1 MEDSISAVEDSLNQL
16 ALGKSVNRPRGHD
29 IAGPGAYLAHM
40 RAAAYGQ
47 GVSGFKTY
55 TACAGSFRF
64 HVYLFSTE
72 TGQLLTVIEA
82 NRLGQLRTGAAT
94 AVSVRHM
101 ARSDSSTVGL
111 LGTGFQ
117 ASTQLEAVCKVR
129 PISEVKVYS
138 PTAEHR
144 VAFASRM
151 TETLDVKVT
160 PVDSPREAVEAADIL
175 ITVTASR
182 TPVFDGGWLRP
193 GTHVAAVGGANEYVR
208 ELDDECVQRAD
219 LLVVDGLAQ
228 AKIECGELLM
238 PASRGLIMWEQVRE
252 LWQIVSG
259 AVPGRSLDDD
269 VTIFK
274 SLGMALWD
282 IAVAKVVY
290 DKAVAR
296 GVGVTMGN

>member
-16 ALGKSVNRPRGHD
+16 ALGNSANRPRGHD

-40 RAAAYGQ
+40 RAAAYDQ

-55 TACAGSFRF
+55 TQAAGSFRF
-64 HVYLFSTE
+64 FVYLFSMD
-72 TGQLLTVIEA
+72 TGQLDAVIEA
-82 NRLGQLRTGAAT
+82 NTLGRLRTGAAT
-94 AVSVRHM
+94 GVSVRYM

-117 ASTQLEAVCKVR
+117 ASTQLEAVCQVR
-129 PISEVKVYS
+129 RIAEARVYS
-138 PTAEHR
+138 PTPEHR
-144 VAFASRM
+144 IAFASRM
-151 TETLDVKVT
+151 SEALDMKVT
-160 PVDSPREAVEAADIL
+160 PVDTPREAVEAADIL
-175 ITVTASR
+175 VTVTASR
-182 TPVFDGGWLRP
+182 TPVFDGKWLQP
-193 GTHVAAVGGANEYVR
+193 GTHIAAVGGANEYVR
-208 ELDDECVQRAD
+208 ELDDECIQRAD
-219 LLVVDGLAQ
+219 TIVVDDLAQ

-252 LWQIVSG
+252 LWQVVSG
-259 AVPGRSLDDD
+259 AVPGRSFDDD
-269 VTIFK
+269 VTLFK

-296 GVGVTMGN
+296 GVGIMMGD

>member
-1 MEDSISAVEDSLNQL
+1 MEESISAVEDSLNQL
-16 ALGKSVNRPRGHD
+16 ALGNSANRPRGHD

-40 RAAAYGQ
+40 QASAYDQ

-55 TACAGSFRF
+55 TSASGGFRF
-64 HVYLFSTE
+64 FVYLFSTD

-94 AVSVRHM
+94 GVSVRHM
-101 ARSDSSTVGL
+101 ARSDSKTVGL

-117 ASTQLEAVCKVR
+117 ATTQLEAVCRVR
-129 PISEVKVYS
+129 PIAGVRVYS

-151 TETLDVKVT
+151 TKILDVKVT
-160 PVDSPREAVEAADIL
+160 PVETSREAVEAADIL

-182 TPVFDGGWLRP
+182 TPVFDGKWLRP
-193 GTHVAAVGGANEYVR
+193 GTHLVAVGGANEYVR
-208 ELDDECVQRAD
+208 ELDDECILRASA
-219 LLVVDGLAQ
+219 LVVDDLAQ
-228 AKIECGELLM
+228 AKMECGELLM

-252 LWQIVSG
+252 LWQVVSG
-259 AVPGRSLDDD
+259 AVPGRRFDDD
-269 VTIFK
+269 VTLFK

-290 DKAVAR
+290 DKAVAQR
-296 GVGVTMGN
+296 VGVMMGD

>member
-16 ALGKSVNRPRGHD
+16 ALGNSTNLPRGHD
-29 IAGPGAYLAHM
+29 IAGPGAYLAYM
-40 RAAAYGQ
+40 QAAAYDE

-55 TACAGSFRF
+55 AVTSGGFRF
-64 HVYLFSTE
+64 FVYLFSTD
-72 TGQLLTVIEA
+72 TGQLRAVIEA

-94 AVSVRHM
+94 GVSIRHM
-101 ARSDSSTVGL
+101 ARSNSSTVGL

-117 ASTQLEAVCKVR
+117 AATQLEAVCQVR
-129 PISEVKVYS
+129 SIDQARVYS

-144 VAFASRM
+144 TAFANRM
-151 TETLDVKVT
+151 AEKLGIKVT
-160 PVDSPREAVEAADIL
+160 PVDTPKEAVEAADIV

-182 TPVFDGGWLRP
+182 TPVFNGSWLQP
-193 GTHVAAVGGANEYVR
+193 GTHVTAVGGANEYVR
-208 ELDDECVQRAD
+208 ELDDECIQRAVV
-219 LLVVDGLAQ
+219 LVVDDLAQ

-259 AVPGRSLDDD
+259 AVPGRSSDDD
-269 VTIFK
+269 VTLFK

-282 IAVAKVVY
+282 IAVARVVY
-290 DKAVAR
+290 DKAVAQ
-296 GVGVTMGN
+296 GVGVVMGD

>member
-1 MEDSISAVEDSLNQL
+1 MEESISAVEDSLNQL
-16 ALGKSVNRPRGHD
+16 ALGNSANRPRGHD

-40 RAAAYGQ
+40 QAAAYEQ
-47 GVSGFKTY
+47 GVTGFKTY
-55 TACAGSFRF
+55 TAASGGFRF
-64 HVYLFSTE
+64 FVYLFSTD
-72 TGQLLTVIEA
+72 TGQLHAVLEA

-94 AVSVRHM
+94 GVGVRYI

-117 ASTQLEAVCKVR
+117 ASTQLEAVCQVR
-129 PISEVKVYS
+129 PIAEARVYS
-138 PTAEHR
+138 PTTEHKI
-144 VAFASRM
+144 AFAIRM
-151 TETLDVKVT
+151 TETLDMKVT
-160 PVDSPREAVEAADIL
+160 PVDTPREAVEAADIL

-182 TPVFDGGWLRP
+182 TPVFDGKWLQS
-193 GTHVAAVGGANEYVR
+193 GTHIAAVGGANEYIR
-208 ELDDECVQRAD
+208 ELDDECIQRAD
-219 LLVVDGLAQ
+219 AIVVDDLAQ

-252 LWQIVSG
+252 LWQVVSG
-259 AVPGRSLDDD
+259 AVPGRSFDDD
-269 VTIFK
+269 VTLFK

-296 GVGVTMGN
+296 GVGIAMGD

>member
-1 MEDSISAVEDSLNQL
+1 MEESISAVEDSLNQL
-16 ALGKSVNRPRGHD
+16 ALGNSANRPRRHD
-29 IAGPGAYLAHM
+29 IAGPGVYLAHM
-40 RAAAYGQ
+40 QAASYDQ

-55 TACAGSFRF
+55 TAALGSFRF
-64 HVYLFSTE
+64 HVYLFSTD
-72 TGQLLTVIEA
+72 TGQLLSVIEA

-94 AVSVRHM
+94 GVSVRHM

-117 ASTQLEAVCKVR
+117 ASAQLEGVCRVR
-129 PISEVKVYS
+129 SIAEVKVYS

-151 TETLDVKVT
+151 AETLDVKVT

-182 TPVFDGGWLRP
+182 TPVFDGKWLRP

-219 LLVVDGLAQ
+219 LLVVDDLAQ

-252 LWQIVSG
+252 LWQVVSG
-259 AVPGRSLDDD
+259 AVPGRRFDDD

-290 DKAVAR
+290 DKAVAQ
-296 GVGVTMGN
+296 GVGAMMGN